1 MEKKETKIVVDKKE
15 TKKKK
20 GMNLPNKITC
30 ARLVISLIVLVILC
44 FPWDA
49 VGISEAERTV
59 GPLFGVQAIDLKY
72 IVAGVLFVIG
82 ATTDFLDG
90 YLARK
95 HNIVTDFGKVMD
107 AIADKVL
114 VNGVLIVLA
123 YDGMLPLVVP
133 VIIITRDIV
142 VDSIKMASGNK
153 GKVVAASWP
162 GKIKTICMLIGLS
175 LTFFY
180 NMPFAFIGEG
190 IAVDSLFI
198 FVAVIMS
205 IYSACQYY
213 WVNKD
218 LLFSEM

>member
-1 MEKKETKIVVDKKE
+1 MEKKKE
-15 TKKKK
+15 TKKK

-30 ARLVISLIVLVILC
+30 VRLVISVLVLVLLC
-44 FPWDA
+44 FPWDT
-49 VGISEAERTV
+49 VGLSEAKRSV
-59 GPLFGVQAIDLKY
+59 GPLFGVQTID
-72 IVAGVLFVIG
+72 IIWIIAGVLFAVG
-82 ATTDFLDG
+82 SFTDFLDG
-90 YLARK
+90 YIARK
-95 HNIVTDFGKVMD
+95 NNIVTDFGKVMD

-114 VNGVLIVLA
+114 VNGVLILLA
-123 YDGMLPLVVP
+123 CKRELSVVVP

-142 VDSIKMASGNK
+142 VDSIKMASGSK

-162 GKIKTICMLIGLS
+162 GKIKTICMMIGVT

-180 NMPFAFIGEG
+180 NMPFAFIGGG
-190 IAVDSLFI
+190 IAVDSLFV

-218 LLFSEM
+218 FIFDEI

>member
-1 MEKKETKIVVDKKE
+1 MEKKDKKKE
-15 TKKKK
+15 TKKK

-30 ARLVISLIVLVILC
+30 VRLVISLIVLVILC

-49 VGISEAERTV
+49 VGISKADRIV
-59 GPLFGVQAIDLKY
+59 GPVFGVQNIDLKF
-72 IVAGVLFVIG
+72 IIAGILFAIG
-82 ATTDFLDG
+82 SVTDFLDG
-90 YLARK
+90 YIARK
-95 HNIVTDFGKVMD
+95 YNIVTDFGKVMD

-114 VNGVLIVLA
+114 VNGVLIILA
-123 YDGMLPLVVP
+123 WEKMLPLVVP
-133 VIIITRDIV
+133 VIIITRDIA
-142 VDSIKMASGNK
+142 VDSIKMVSGSK

-162 GKIKTICMLIGLS
+162 GKIKTICMMIGVT

-190 IAVDSLFI
+190 IAIDSLFI

-218 LLFSEM
+218 FLFSEM

>member
-15 TKKKK
+15 TKKNK

-162 GKIKTICMLIGLS
+162 GKIKTICMLIGVS